1 MKKAV
6 TTLILGIT
14 LLWPLGVDARRGCC
28 SWHGGVAGCD
38 SYSGKYRCMDGTLS
52 PSCYCEDGSSSNY
65 SGESKGGS
73 TYYQAPQYVYGCT
86 EPDAINYNAKATKDD
101 GSCIAKKEGCT
112 DSNAINY
119 DETVN
124 TDNNTCQYQKVIV
137 EKAKIKYKK
146 VYQKNNE
153 VVEGTE
159 KIVKKGINGEKEVT
173 YDAIVD
179 KDGNVISKKVKEE
192 KVITNPVD
200 EIVEQGTKTSNSGI
214 IAILYIISVITVI
227 VNRRYNSQNNL
238 LINKVASEPQVE
250 KTLLYIFY
258 FIFLIPVFI
267 DVILIIINKLK
278 KK

>member
-1 MKKAV
+1 MKKV
-6 TTLILGIT
+6 VVTLILGIA
-14 LLWPLGVDARRGCC
+14 LLLPLGVDARRGCC

-52 PSCYCEDGSSSNY
+52 PSCYCEGGSSSNY
-65 SGESKGGS
+65 SGGSGS
-73 TYYQAPQYVYGCT
+73 TYYKAPQYIYGCT
-86 EPDAINYNAKATKDD
+86 DPDAINYNSKATKDD

-119 DETVN
+119 DSAAN
-124 TDNNTCQYQKVIV
+124 TDNNSCKYQKVIT
-137 EKAKIKYKK
+137 ETEKIKYKK
-146 VYQKNNE
+146 VYKKNSE
-153 VVEGTE
+153 ITEGTE
-159 KIVKKGINGEKEVT
+159 KVVKKGTNGEKEVT
-173 YDAIVD
+173 YDVIED

-192 KVITNPVD
+192 KVITAPINEV
-200 EIVEQGTKTSNSGI
+200 VEQGTKTSNSGVL
-214 IAILYIISVITVI
+214 AVLYIVSVIIVI
-227 VNRRYNSQNNL
+227 VNKRYNPKNNL
-238 LINKVASEPQVE
+238 LINKIASQPQVE